1 MIFWHE
7 DAIEYEGP
15 KKTIKKFKSK
25 DLELQRDSFGK
36 KIIKDRSIRIDIETS
51 IFKRGNFIEK
61 FTEVHL
67 VKYFNLKILKKIIE
81 KNNFELIK
89 FEDFNQEDLSPQK
102 KILECILCSKVFRLQ

>member
-1 MIFWHE
+1 MKMLLNTK
-7 DAIEYEGP
+7 DQ
-15 KKTIKKFKSK
+15 KKLLKNLNQKILNYKEIL
-25 DLELQRDSFGK
+25 LEK